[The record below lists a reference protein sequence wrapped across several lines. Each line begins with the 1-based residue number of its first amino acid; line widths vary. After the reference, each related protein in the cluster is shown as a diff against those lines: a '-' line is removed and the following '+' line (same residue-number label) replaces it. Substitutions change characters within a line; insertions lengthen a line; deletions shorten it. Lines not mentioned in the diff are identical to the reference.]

1 MGNDHIFSLEN
12 DTLRGKYAREI
23 SWLLE
28 QSNLNWYA
36 SPSVK
41 KPEIFIRP
49 RDSPEE
55 NLRSISRVSLQIKDN
70 LISLG
75 VSGYFPWQVRD
86 TIKILKNKG
95 YQYHDKGCTA
105 DGRLNGRWW
114 LTKSVYNIDSLV
126 GEFKDIESLLSG
138 KNC

>member
-1 MGNDHIFSLEN
+1 MGNDYICSLED
-12 DTLRGKYAREI
+12 DTFRGKCAREI
-23 SWLLE
+23 SGLLGKN
-28 QSNLNWYA
+28 NLNWYA

-49 RDSPEE
+49 KDSPEE

-70 LISLG
+70 AISFG
-75 VSGYFPWQVRD
+75 ISGYFPWQIRE

-95 YQYHDKGCTA
+95 YQYHDKGHTA
-105 DGRLNGRWW
+105 DGRLKGRWW

-126 GEFKDIESLLSG
+126 GEFKDIEPLLLG